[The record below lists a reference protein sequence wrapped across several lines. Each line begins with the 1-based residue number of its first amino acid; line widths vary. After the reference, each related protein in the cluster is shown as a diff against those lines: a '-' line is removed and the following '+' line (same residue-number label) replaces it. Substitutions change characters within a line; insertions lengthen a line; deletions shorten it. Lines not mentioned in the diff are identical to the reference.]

1 MYCTVSVLY
10 TQSLPLKYCFKKMC
24 VKGKP
29 QPIPIIAQWWE
40 LLEHNTSKALID
52 NKREIDH
59 FLKWKTA
66 ICQCS

>member
-1 MYCTVSVLY
+1 MS
-10 TQSLPLKYCFKKMC
+10 

-40 LLEHNTSKALID
+40 LLEQNTSKALTD

-66 ICQCS
+66 IC